1 MLKISVIT
9 TDQTFVKDLNSAAI
23 EGVRA
28 DHRPTMA
35 YDSAEHVLEI
45 VITAATSVG
54 LKLVADWLL
63 ARLKNAPPPT
73 QLTIN
78 SQTINAENVVTVINN
93 YIDAQP
99 TPKAPDKKTPE

>member
-1 MLKISVIT
+1 MLEISVIT
-9 TDQTFVKDLNSAAI
+9 TDQTFVKDLNSSGI

-45 VITAATSVG
+45 VVTAAGPVA
-54 LKLVADWLL
+54 LKFLADWLL
-63 ARLKNAPPPT
+63 ARLRKAPTT

-78 SQTINAENVVTVINN
+78 HQTINAENVVTVINN
-93 YIDAQP
+93 FID
-99 TPKAPDKKTPE
+99 TPPKPKPPQAPE